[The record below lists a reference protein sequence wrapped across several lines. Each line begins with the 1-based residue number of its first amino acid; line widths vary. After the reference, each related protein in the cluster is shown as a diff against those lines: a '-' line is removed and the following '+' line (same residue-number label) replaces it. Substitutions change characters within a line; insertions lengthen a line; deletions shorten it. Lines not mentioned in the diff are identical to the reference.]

1 MLEKPWANHRKIKQ
15 QDGFWEIEVIY
26 FSLGKRAMKD
36 LAIGEPGKAGNGYRG
51 HGRLHLF
58 GLYPIRDGEARREF
72 EVALLNY
79 SLLEGMWS
87 EKEYTLF
94 PA

>member
-1 MLEKPWANHRKIKQ
+1 
-15 QDGFWEIEVIY
+15 
-26 FSLGKRAMKD
+26 MKD
-36 LAIGEPGKAGNGYRG
+36 LAIGDPGKVDSGCRG

-58 GLYPIRDGEARREF
+58 GLYPIRDGETRREF

>member
-1 MLEKPWANHRKIKQ
+1 
-15 QDGFWEIEVIY
+15 
-26 FSLGKRAMKD
+26 MKD
-36 LAIGEPGKAGNGYRG
+36 LAIGDPGKVDSGYRG

-58 GLYPIRDGEARREF
+58 GLYPIRDGKARREF

-79 SLLEGMWS
+79 SLLDRVWS

-94 PA
+94 LA

>member
-1 MLEKPWANHRKIKQ
+1 MLEKSWANHRKIKQ
-15 QDGFWEIEVIY
+15 QDGFWEIEAIY

-36 LAIGEPGKAGNGYRG
+36 LAIGDPGKVDNGYRG

-58 GLYPIRDGEARREF
+58 RLCPIRDGEARREF

-79 SLLEGMWS
+79 SLLDRVWS

-94 PA
+94 LA